1 MSVSLANPC
10 GNSGGKATDHGERDQ
25 FQHAM
30 DREEPMQEMKKK
42 ALWAAALYKLSRHSD
57 LCSLTWATVVVLG
70 GFASSLKKPDFYSVS
85 FLLLLQTLQFTVS
98 SNFLSVHLFQ
108 ESHHPNTF
116 AHKDLQ
122 YNWAS
127 IVHIVGQILGFFF
140 AAAVLVAT
148 FFRLAILPRLVSS
161 LSSQSIHA
169 IAPNMFA
176 SLVGFYTLVIITS
189 ALAILVSLFN
199 LVHRSSSRD
208 PAVVAFYDHIYRLA
222 IDSHLASAYSM
233 HPLSFA
239 LAKLRTDFERGI
251 KPIVIQTCNK
261 GLIDY
266 IHKVPCGVEMAFQ
279 DLNSED
285 IYKQLV
291 AVNLARFWAKEPR
304 MEKQVGYF
312 VEIAKKL
319 IRPEKL
325 GEAAA
330 DTLEY
335 LAENWVDY
343 QVLTKPPA
351 PEENVSATD
360 GHVAVNVR
368 ANSQAPRQRRQKL
381 HPFLEGVVDSW
392 SGKTIVD
399 ELVELVVKPWR
410 TSLVFQLRALESC
423 CRNRQVVA
431 WIRNRPPNENHYQ
444 ELCKTLIGIIEGPA
458 PSATRA
464 HAKPKQR
471 TKIYAASVLLNLLR
485 PPNSESETLLCEVQI
500 ADDDVATHE
509 KLRSLLETRTIDPA
523 NVWWKEVTLLDM
535 VHKEMGLPA
544 YNNWRYVEI
553 RDLEEITSNNIKANR
568 IVVGSGSAS

>member
-1 MSVSLANPC
+1 
-10 GNSGGKATDHGERDQ
+10 
-25 FQHAM
+25 
-30 DREEPMQEMKKK
+30 
-42 ALWAAALYKLSRHSD
+42 
-57 LCSLTWATVVVLG
+57 
-70 GFASSLKKPDFYSVS
+70 
-85 FLLLLQTLQFTVS
+85 
-98 SNFLSVHLFQ
+98 
-108 ESHHPNTF
+108 
-116 AHKDLQ
+116 
-122 YNWAS
+122 
-127 IVHIVGQILGFFF
+127 
-140 AAAVLVAT
+140 
-148 FFRLAILPRLVSS
+148 
-161 LSSQSIHA
+161 
-169 IAPNMFA
+169 
-176 SLVGFYTLVIITS
+176 
-189 ALAILVSLFN
+189 
-199 LVHRSSSRD
+199 
-208 PAVVAFYDHIYRLA
+208 
-222 IDSHLASAYSM
+222 M

-285 IYKQLV
+285 MYKQLV
-291 AVNLARFWAKEPR
+291 AVNLGRFWAKEPR

-330 DTLEY
+330 HTLEY
-335 LAENWVDY
+335 LAENWVDFK
-343 QVLTKPPA
+343 VLPDPPA
-351 PEENVSATD
+351 AVKNVSATD

-431 WIRNRPPNENHYQ
+431 WIRNRPPKENHYQ
-444 ELCKTLIGIIEGPA
+444 ELCKMLIGIIEGPA

-464 HAKPKQR
+464 HSKPKLR
-471 TKIYAASVLLNLLR
+471 TKIYAASVLVNLLR

-523 NVWWKEVTLLDM
+523 NGSEKYVWWKEVSLLDM
-535 VHKEMGLPA
+535 VHKEMGLKPYDWTSA
-544 YNNWRYVEI
+544 YLGPGTDN
-553 RDLEEITSNNIKANR
+553 
-568 IVVGSGSAS
+568 

>member
-42 ALWAAALYKLSRHSD
+42 ALSAAALYKLSRYAD
-57 LCSLTWATVVVLG
+57 ICSLTWATVVLLG
-70 GFASSLKKPDFYSVS
+70 GFASSLKKPDFYLVS
-85 FLLLLQTLQFTVS
+85 FLLLLQALQFTVS
-98 SNFLSVHLFQ
+98 STFQSLLFAHLFQ

-176 SLVGFYTLVIITS
+176 SLGGFYVLLMITS
-189 ALAILVSLFN
+189 SIAILASLFN
-199 LVHRSSSRD
+199 LVHRTSSHD

-330 DTLEY
+330 HTLEY

-351 PEENVSATD
+351 PEENVSGTD
-360 GHVAVNVR
+360 GHVAVNVT
-368 ANSQAPRQRRQKL
+368 RQSRPPKR

-431 WIRNRPPNENHYQ
+431 WIRNRPPKENHYQ
-444 ELCKTLIGIIEGPA
+444 ELCKMLIGIIEGPA

-464 HAKPKQR
+464 HSKPKLR
-471 TKIYAASVLLNLLR
+471 TKIYAASVLVNLLR

-544 YNNWRYVEI
+544 YNNWTSVEI
-553 RDLEEITSNNIKANR
+553 RDLDKITRNNIKANR
-568 IVVGSGSAS
+568 MVVESEPAS

>member
-1 MSVSLANPC
+1 MERHKNTTTTMSVSLANPC

-42 ALWAAALYKLSRHSD
+42 ALSAAALYKLSRYAD
-57 LCSLTWATVVVLG
+57 ICSLTWATVVLLG
-70 GFASSLKKPDFYSVS
+70 GFASSLKKPDFYLVS
-85 FLLLLQTLQFTVS
+85 FLLLLQALQFTVS
-98 SNFLSVHLFQ
+98 STFQSLLFAHLFQ

-148 FFRLAILPRLVSS
+148 FFRLAILPSLVSS
-161 LSSQSIHA
+161 LTSQSIHD

-285 IYKQLV
+285 MYKQLV
-291 AVNLARFWAKEPR
+291 AVNLGRFWAKEPR

-330 DTLEY
+330 HTLEY
-335 LAENWVDY
+335 LAENWVDFK
-343 QVLTKPPA
+343 VLPDPPA
-351 PEENVSATD
+351 AVKNVSATD

-431 WIRNRPPNENHYQ
+431 WIRNRPPKENHYQ
-444 ELCKTLIGIIEGPA
+444 ELCKMLIGIIEGPA

-464 HAKPKQR
+464 HSKPKLR
-471 TKIYAASVLLNLLR
+471 TKIYAASVLVNLLR

-523 NVWWKEVTLLDM
+523 NGSEKYVWWKEVSLLDM
-535 VHKEMGLPA
+535 VHKEMGLKPYDWTSA
-544 YNNWRYVEI
+544 YLGPGTDN
-553 RDLEEITSNNIKANR
+553 
-568 IVVGSGSAS
+568 